1 MENAAF
7 WERMYAA
14 NIGRMIGACH
24 RYVNDL
30 ALAEDLAHEAFLKA
44 MERSDTYRATGRFEA
59 WLMRITVN
67 HAIQHLRQS
76 MDTVPIVEEET
87 PDVAPEETSI
97 WETDF
102 TQEELLE
109 AVQQLPVPQ
118 RTVFNLYAIDN
129 QSHAYIAD
137 LLNISIASSKE
148 TLYRARK
155 RLRQLLTQMAHEKE
169 KRKKGVF
176 VMILLFL
183 LQHSEAAR
191 TDRMFRNG
199 LASLTYA
206 PAKPLTTTQIRQAAA
221 EAPSSAGVFVAAHRA
236 ALTTAAIAGVAG
248 GVCIWQIARTSLDN
262 SPLQEPIVPTESPVC
277 LPADTIAENSLP
289 SASNSTTLENVVP
302 YTIVESS
309 LQTEPG
315 STTKPSEATVP
326 VKQQESATKP
336 QIIVVTKEIV
346 VNDTVVVRD
355 TAIVKDTVYLMQK
368 P

>member
-14 NIGRMIGACH
+14 NIGRMIGLCH

-44 MERSDTYRATGRFEA
+44 MERADTYRATGNFEA

-67 HAIQHLRQS
+67 HAIQHLRQG
-76 MDTVPIVEEET
+76 MATVPFVDEET
-87 PDVAPEETSI
+87 PDVPMEEASI

-102 TQEELLE
+102 TQEELLKT
-109 AVQQLPVPQ
+109 VQQLPIPQ
-118 RTVFNLYAIDN
+118 RTVFNLYAIDG

-155 RLRQLLTQMAHEKE
+155 RLRQLLTQMAQEKE

-199 LASLTYA
+199 LSSLTYA
-206 PAKPLTTTQIRQAAA
+206 PSKPLTTTQIRQVAT
-221 EAPSSAGVFVAAHRA
+221 EAPSSPGVFVATHRA
-236 ALTTAAIAGVAG
+236 ALVTAAIAGIAG
-248 GVCIWQIARTSLDN
+248 GVCIWQVCSTALDN
-262 SPLQEPIVPTESPVC
+262 NPLQEPVAPAESPIR
-277 LPADTIAENSLP
+277 LSADTTSKNG
-289 SASNSTTLENVVP
+289 
-302 YTIVESS
+302 
-309 LQTEPG
+309 LQAEPG
-315 STTKPSEATVP
+315 LTTKPSEAIAP
-326 VKQQESATKP
+326 VKQQKSANKP

>member
-1 MENAAF
+1 MENVAF

-14 NIGRMIGACH
+14 NIGRMIGLCH

-44 MERSDTYRATGRFEA
+44 MERSDTYRATGNFEA

-76 MDTVPIVEEET
+76 LDTVPFVEEET
-87 PDVAPEETSI
+87 PDIVTEEISI
-97 WETDF
+97 GEMDF

-118 RTVFNLYAIDN
+118 RTVFNLYAIDG

-155 RLRQLLTQMAHEKE
+155 RLRQLLSQMAQEKD

-191 TDRMFRNG
+191 TDRLFRNG
-199 LASLTYA
+199 LSSLEYA
-206 PAKPLTTTQIRQAAA
+206 PAKPLSATKIRQAAA
-221 EAPSSAGVFVAAHRA
+221 EAPSSPGVFVATHRA
-236 ALTTAAIAGVAG
+236 ALATATSAGVVG
-248 GVCIWQIARTSLDN
+248 GVCIWQVARTALDN
-262 SPLQEPIVPTESPVC
+262 SPLQEPVAPAELPVVI
-277 LPADTIAENSLP
+277 PADTIF
-289 SASNSTTLENVVP
+289 
-302 YTIVESS
+302 ESG
-309 LQTEPG
+309 LQTAPDITTAEAETATP
-315 STTKPSEATVP
+315 SKALKSETKP
-326 VKQQESATKP
+326 K
-336 QIIVVTKEIV
+336 IIVVTKEIV
-346 VNDTVVVRD
+346 VNDTVFVRD

>member
-14 NIGRMIGACH
+14 NIGRMIGLCH

-67 HAIQHLRQS
+67 HAIQHLRQG
-76 MDTVPIVEEET
+76 MDTVPFVEEET
-87 PDVAPEETSI
+87 PDIAHEETSI
-97 WETDF
+97 GETDF

-118 RTVFNLYAIDN
+118 RTVFNLYAIDG

-155 RLRQLLTQMAHEKE
+155 RLRQLLTQMAQEKE

-199 LASLTYA
+199 LSSLTYA
-206 PAKPLTTTQIRQAAA
+206 PSKPLIIKQIQQAAA
-221 EAPSSAGVFVAAHRA
+221 EAPSSPGVFVATHRA
-236 ALTTAAIAGVAG
+236 ALATATIAGVVG
-248 GVCIWQIARTSLDN
+248 GVCIWQVARTSLDN
-262 SPLQEPIVPTESPVC
+262 SPLQEPIAPSESPAS
-277 LPADTIAENSLP
+277 LPADTIAE
-289 SASNSTTLENVVP
+289 
-302 YTIVESS
+302 SS
-309 LQTEPG
+309 LQTA
-315 STTKPSEATVP
+315 SDLTTAASEATTLS
-326 VKQQESATKP
+326 ESKEAKTKP
-336 QIIVVTKEIV
+336 KIIVVTKEIV
-346 VNDTVVVRD
+346 VNDTVFVRD
-355 TAIVKDTVYLMQK
+355 TAIVKDTLYLMQK

>member
-1 MENAAF
+1 
-7 WERMYAA
+7 
-14 NIGRMIGACH
+14 
-24 RYVNDL
+24 
-30 ALAEDLAHEAFLKA
+30 
-44 MERSDTYRATGRFEA
+44 
-59 WLMRITVN
+59 
-67 HAIQHLRQS
+67 

-87 PDVAPEETSI
+87 PDVVPEETSI

-129 QSHAYIAD
+129 QPHAYIAD
-137 LLNISIASSKE
+137 LLNISIAGSKE

-155 RLRQLLTQMAHEKE
+155 RLRQLLTQMAQEKE

-199 LASLTYA
+199 LATLTYA
-206 PAKPLTTTQIRQAAA
+206 PSKPLTTTQIRQAAA
-221 EAPSSAGVFVAAHRA
+221 EAPSSPGVFVAAHRV
-236 ALTTAAIAGVAG
+236 ALTTAAISGIAG
-248 GVCIWQIARTSLDN
+248 GVCIWQVGRTALDN
-262 SPLQEPIVPTESPVC
+262 SPLQEPVAPAESPVR
-277 LPADTIAENSLP
+277 LSADTIAENSLQ
-289 SASNSTTLENVVP
+289 A
-302 YTIVESS
+302 ESS
-309 LQTEPG
+309 
-315 STTKPSEATVP
+315 STTKSSEAIAP
-326 VKQQESATKP
+326 VKPQGSATKP
-336 QIIVVTKEIV
+336 QIVVVTKEIV

>member
-14 NIGRMIGACH
+14 NINRMIGLCH

-44 MERSDTYRATGRFEA
+44 MERADTYRATGNFQA

-76 MDTVPIVEEET
+76 MDTVPFVEEET
-87 PDVAPEETSI
+87 PDVDTEEASI
-97 WETDF
+97 WEMDF
-102 TQEELLE
+102 SQEELLE

-118 RTVFNLYAIDN
+118 RTVFNLYAIDG

-155 RLRQLLTQMAHEKE
+155 RLREMLIQKAQEKE

-191 TDRMFRNG
+191 TDRLFRNG
-199 LASLTYA
+199 LSSLAYA
-206 PAKPLTTTQIRQAAA
+206 PSKPLSTSQIQQAAE
-221 EAPSSAGVFVAAHRA
+221 EAPSSPGVFVATHRA
-236 ALTTAAIAGVAG
+236 ALATATIAGVVG
-248 GVCIWQIARTSLDN
+248 GVCIWQVARTSLDN
-262 SPLQEPIVPTESPVC
+262 SSLQEPIAPAELPVAI
-277 LPADTIAENSLP
+277 PADTIF
-289 SASNSTTLENVVP
+289 
-302 YTIVESS
+302 ESD
-309 LQTEPG
+309 LQTAPDI
-315 STTKPSEATVP
+315 TTAEAETTTPSKALKSEGKP
-326 VKQQESATKP
+326 K
-336 QIIVVTKEIV
+336 IIVVTKEIV
-346 VNDTVVVRD
+346 VNDTVFVRD
-355 TAIVKDTVYLMQK
+355 TAIVKDTVYLMEK

>member
-7 WERMYAA
+7 WEKMYGA
-14 NIGRMIGACH
+14 NIGRMIGLCH

-44 MERSDTYRATGRFEA
+44 MERVDTYRATGNFQA

-76 MDTVPIVEEET
+76 MDMVPFVEEET
-87 PDVAPEETSI
+87 PDVSTEEASI
-97 WETDF
+97 WEMDF

-118 RTVFNLYAIDN
+118 RTVFNLYAIDG
-129 QSHAYIAD
+129 QSHAYISD

-155 RLRQLLTQMAHEKE
+155 RLRQLLSQMAQEKE

-191 TDRMFRNG
+191 TDRLFRNG
-199 LASLTYA
+199 LSSLAYA
-206 PAKPLTTTQIRQAAA
+206 PTKPLSSSQIQQAAA
-221 EAPSSAGVFVAAHRA
+221 EVPSSPGVFVATHRA
-236 ALTTAAIAGVAG
+236 ALATATIAGVVG
-248 GVCIWQIARTSLDN
+248 GVCIWQVARTTMDN
-262 SPLQEPIVPTESPVC
+262 SPLQEPIAPSESPVAI
-277 LPADTIAENSLP
+277 PADTIAGSGP
-289 SASNSTTLENVVP
+289 QTASDITTAEFETTTLLEP
-302 YTIVESS
+302 KESKS
-309 LQTEPG
+309 
-315 STTKPSEATVP
+315 KP
-326 VKQQESATKP
+326 K
-336 QIIVVTKEIV
+336 IIVVTKEIV
-346 VNDTVVVRD
+346 VNDTVFVRD
-355 TAIVKDTVYLMQK
+355 TAIVKDTLYLMQK